1 MFQGKFSTF
10 STFSTCGF
18 PLSSR
23 KRWKTLWKRL
33 KSELFTKKVDKKPLY
48 DYYTTRQ
55 SKNQVRFYFSR
66 RKKHKNFY
74 PFFVDN
80 KQKKNSQ
87 IESSVKK
94 YIIFYKMLRYLRPQT
109 TTSWVWRVSTAFSV
123 VKIPTFCSCRHACY
137 DKAGSFKRQV
147 SPEAARLGGNFSH
160 FLFLFF
166 TPVHK
171 IRVFSSTFRIILFYF
186 YVQ

>member
-1 MFQGKFSTF
+1 MFQGKFSTL
-10 STFSTCGF
+10 STFSTCSF
-18 PLSSR
+18 PLSFR

-137 DKAGSFKRQV
+137 GKAGSFKRQV
-147 SPEAARLGGNFSH
+147 SPEALALVVIFPTFCSSFLHLCTKYVFFHQH
-160 FLFLFF
+160 F
-166 TPVHK
+166 V
-171 IRVFSSTFRIILFYF
+171 
-186 YVQ
+186 